1 VRQVA
6 ARYLAGVGSSR
17 GLLVELA
24 EVVLLAIGLYLVI
37 NFAVQTVH
45 VMGSSMYPTV
55 RNQDYLLATKI
66 DYRLHAPQRGDIVI
80 MRDPLDPSRDFI
92 KRIIA
97 VPGDRVLI
105 RDGHVYV
112 NGRQL
117 QEGYLHGEMWT
128 QYMTWPAAHPSNV
141 QGQPMGSDQYF
152 VMGDNRDH
160 SDDSRIFGPIHRDE
174 IEARAWIR
182 VVPLSQLGPIDGSK
196 PTLSPNVTV
205 PNAS

>member
-1 VRQVA
+1 MRQA
-6 ARYLAGVGSSR
+6 TRYLAGAGVSR
-17 GLLVELA
+17 GLLTELA
-24 EVVLLAIGLYLVI
+24 EVVLLALGLYLVI

-55 RNQDYLLATKI
+55 QDQDYLVATKV
-66 DYRLHAPQRGDIVI
+66 DYHLHAPQRGDIVI

-97 VPGDRVLI
+97 VPGDRLLI
-105 RDGHVYV
+105 RDSRVYV
-112 NGRQL
+112 NGHQV
-117 QEGYLHGEMWT
+117 QEGYLRHMPWT
-128 QYMTWPAAHPSNV
+128 QYTTWPVNPPSNP
-141 QGQPMGSDQYF
+141 QGQLMGPDEYF

-182 VVPLSQLGPIDGSK
+182 ILPLSQAGPIGGPM
-196 PTLSPNVTV
+196 PTLSPKITL

>member
-141 QGQPMGSDQYF
+141 QGQLMGSDQYF